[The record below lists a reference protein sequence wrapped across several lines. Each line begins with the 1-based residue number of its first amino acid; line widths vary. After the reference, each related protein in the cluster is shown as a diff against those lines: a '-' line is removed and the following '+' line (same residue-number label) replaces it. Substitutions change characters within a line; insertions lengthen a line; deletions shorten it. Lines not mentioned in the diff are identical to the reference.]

1 METTKKILDYTRLNG
16 EYLNWSLK
24 YGDGRNNQDLRFGQY
39 LHTKYWMT
47 RFRTDIFYEE
57 SCEMTYSR
65 LLTEL
70 HQTDKIK

>member
-24 YGDGRNNQDLRFGQY
+24 YGDGRNDQDLRFGQY
-39 LHTKYWMT
+39 LDTKYWMT
-47 RFRTDIFYEE
+47 RFRTDVFYEE
-57 SCEMTYSR
+57 SCERTYSR

-70 HQTDKIK
+70 HETVKTK

>member
-39 LHTKYWMT
+39 LHAEYWMT
-47 RFRTDIFYEE
+47 RFRTDVFYEE
-57 SCEMTYSR
+57 SCETTYSR

-70 HQTDKIK
+70 HQTDKMK